1 MGFLDNFEK
10 GLERF
15 VTSAFS
21 KTFKSELQPIE
32 IAAAIR
38 GEMDSKASIISRDRI
53 LAPNAF
59 KVSLSS
65 ADFSRMATLGMP
77 LIAELTE
84 LTTRHAQKQG
94 FQFGAALSIKLIE
107 DGTLNLGQIAVVSSS
122 QELAVEWTPTLE
134 VGGRRFNI
142 TKARTTVGR
151 DATADIQITDPGLSR
166 QHFEIVWDGKSAGVR
181 DLGSTN
187 GTKVSGQTISSAA
200 IGTDTV
206 INAGQSEF
214 IFRVIANA
222 VDSDVISPSRSNS
235 NAGLAPNSGG
245 ELF

>member
-38 GEMDSKASIISRDRI
+38 GEMDAKASIISRDRI
-53 LAPNAF
+53 LAPNSF

-65 ADFSRMATLGMP
+65 ADFGRMATLGMP

-107 DGTLNLGQIAVVSSS
+107 DGTLNLGQITVVSSS
-122 QELAVEWTPTLE
+122 QDLAVEWAPTLE
-134 VGGRRFNI
+134 VGGKRFNI
-142 TKARTTVGR
+142 SKARTSVGR
-151 DATADIQITDPGLSR
+151 DASADIQIDDNGLSR
-166 QHFEIVWDGKSAGVR
+166 KHFEILWDGKNAAVR
-181 DLGSTN
+181 DLRSTN
-187 GTKVSGQTISSAA
+187 GTMVAGKKIDEVA
-200 IGTDTV
+200 IADNTL
-206 INAGQSEF
+206 IQAGRSDF
-214 IFRVIANA
+214 TFRVIART
-222 VDSDVISPSRSNS
+222 VS
-235 NAGLAPNSGG
+235 
-245 ELF
+245 E

>member
-1 MGFLDNFEK
+1 LGQTEGGTLGFLDNFEK

-15 VTSAFS
+15 VTGAFS

-53 LAPNAF
+53 LAPNSF

-65 ADFSRMATLGMP
+65 SDFNRMATLGMP

-84 LTTRHAQKQG
+84 LTTRHATKQG

-107 DGTLNLGQIAVVSSS
+107 DGTLNIGQIQVVSSS
-122 QELAVEWTPTLE
+122 QDLAVEWTPTLE
-134 VGGRRFNI
+134 VGGQRFSI
-142 TKARTTVGR
+142 TKARTSVGR
-151 DATADIQITDPGLSR
+151 DASADIQINDPGLSR
-166 QHFEIVWDGKSAGVR
+166 QHFEIVWDGKRAGVR

-187 GTKVSGQTISSAA
+187 GTRVTGQLISEAA
-200 IGTDTV
+200 IGTDTT
-206 INAGQSEF
+206 ISAGQSEF
-214 IFRVIANA
+214 IFRVVASA
-222 VDSDVISPSRSNS
+222 VDDAVSAESKMP
-235 NAGLAPNSGG
+235 GG